1 MGAFLA
7 ANVFRS
13 RFLCGLGP
21 GQEVRGTLFRMAEF
35 QPVVSAT
42 SVCPAVFA
50 FVGLQNQA
58 ALHFLILSQ
67 IAALRRT
74 FSFE

>member
-1 MGAFLA
+1 
-7 ANVFRS
+7 
-13 RFLCGLGP
+13 
-21 GQEVRGTLFRMAEF
+21 MAEF
-35 QPVVSAT
+35 QPPISTTLVG
-42 SVCPAVFA
+42 PAVFA

>member
-1 MGAFLA
+1 
-7 ANVFRS
+7 
-13 RFLCGLGP
+13 
-21 GQEVRGTLFRMAEF
+21 MAEF